1 MSNSNVA
8 QGLHLKARARK
19 MMPLTFFC
27 TPELTVARKTTGPL
41 GQHDVNQPVT
51 TTPTTIVKT
60 ADSLSVSQQLLK
72 LEPLPDIITASTP
85 IFDSSATVVILS
97 PCNNEVIVRP
107 PEAATDPDLK
117 VEEGAEESITE
128 PVDPEKLLLTS
139 PPGVSSVNNN
149 NSLVDLEKLTDM
161 MSGEKI
167 KPEILD
173 RSDHNHNKIQ

>member
-1 MSNSNVA
+1 M
-8 QGLHLKARARK
+8 
-19 MMPLTFFC
+19 
-27 TPELTVARKTTGPL
+27 
-41 GQHDVNQPVT
+41 
-51 TTPTTIVKT
+51 
-60 ADSLSVSQQLLK
+60 
-72 LEPLPDIITASTP
+72 
-85 IFDSSATVVILS
+85 S

-107 PEAATDPDLK
+107 PEATTDPDLK
-117 VEEGAEESITE
+117 VEGAEESITE